1 MPLMRQ
7 VSVALLLALG
17 LCCTLLGGCRSGQE
31 DARETASMPIPA
43 QAPQAGASRVGA
55 WEPLSGK
62 LGAGI
67 AVYQRPFT
75 PVLGK
80 PFDLVLR
87 FEGVIEDDACV
98 RLSTSDGARLVPEGA
113 EFAWR
118 LGAGV
123 ASQVVVQVIAP
134 PGKSYVNVMTTQKGR
149 VSSMSIAMSLPSP
162 PGQPAAGY
170 RDGDDVDASGEPIIR
185 MRAKPEKK

>member
-1 MPLMRQ
+1 MTPL
-7 VSVALLLALG
+7 SVALLLALG
-17 LCCTLLGGCRSGQE
+17 LACTLLGGCRSGQE
-31 DARETASMPIPA
+31 DARDTTSMPTAA
-43 QAPQAGASRVGA
+43 QAAQPGASRVGA

-67 AVYQRPFT
+67 AVYHQPFT
-75 PVLGK
+75 PVVGK

-87 FEGVIEDDACV
+87 FDGVTERDASV
-98 RLSTSDGARLVPEGA
+98 RLSTSDGARLVTEGA
-113 EFAWR
+113 ELAWR

-149 VSSMSIAMSLPSP
+149 FSSMSIALSLPSP
-162 PGQPAAGY
+162 SGQPAAGY
-170 RDGDDVDASGEPIIR
+170 RDSDDVDASGEPIIR